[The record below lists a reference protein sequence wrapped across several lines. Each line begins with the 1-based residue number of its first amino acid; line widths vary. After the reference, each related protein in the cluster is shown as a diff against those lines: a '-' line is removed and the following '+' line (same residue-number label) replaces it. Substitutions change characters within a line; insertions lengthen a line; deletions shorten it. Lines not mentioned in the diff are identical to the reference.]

1 MNDSL
6 HIFHNSTECTR
17 IRVHLY
23 WTSSVQYLYFCE
35 KNTCNIYKISHKI
48 NDLRPRRIFFQPLYW
63 TILLGHTDLLIRIR
77 SRCTEEDYVGN
88 CTRREWLA
96 TRVDNLQ
103 VQTFA
108 CFTLLRVSAPLK
120 LTLSN
125 CLSISIWNS

>member
-1 MNDSL
+1 MIVYISFIIVQNAQEFGS
-6 HIFHNSTECTR
+6 IYIGQVQFSIC
-17 IRVHLY
+17 I
-23 WTSSVQYLYFCE
+23 SVK
-35 KNTCNIYKISHKI
+35 KNTCNIYKISHTI